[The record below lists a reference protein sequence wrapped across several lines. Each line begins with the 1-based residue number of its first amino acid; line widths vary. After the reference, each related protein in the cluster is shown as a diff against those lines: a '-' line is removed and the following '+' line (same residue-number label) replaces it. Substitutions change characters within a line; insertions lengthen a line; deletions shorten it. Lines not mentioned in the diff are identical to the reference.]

1 MLATVSGIGSGFIA
15 PVKRERVIGQL
26 EMRRATATAAERRQ
40 QISVRRNR
48 LEAGVSVREKLAFH
62 FHTFRKLNKF

>member
-1 MLATVSGIGSGFIA
+1 MLATASGIGSGFIA
-15 PVKRERVIGQL
+15 PVKRARVIGQL

-48 LEAGVSVREKLAFH
+48 LEAGVSVREKLALH
-62 FHTFRKLNKF
+62 FHTFSKLNKL